1 MIDIKK
7 QDGLLA
13 SLMKIGCD
21 VRTQQQKG
29 ILHKLNHKK
38 NTKIEQKNNYY
49 INLKRKNVYCRNKMQ
64 EK

>member
-1 MIDIKK
+1 
-7 QDGLLA
+7 
-13 SLMKIGCD
+13 MKIGCD